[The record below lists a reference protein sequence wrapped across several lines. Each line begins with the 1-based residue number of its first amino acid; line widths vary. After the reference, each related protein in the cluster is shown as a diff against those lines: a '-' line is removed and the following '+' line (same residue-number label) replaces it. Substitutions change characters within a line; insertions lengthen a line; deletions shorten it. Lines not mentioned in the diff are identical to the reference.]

1 MNHRAFR
8 PRRTFRSA
16 RGVFMPPFAS
26 GVNRFFR
33 FRQNFFFAACCS
45 KIRFLKSRCR
55 VMHPT
60 AVSVNRF
67 FRFPQNFFCR
77 GPNRSGFKRRKANV
91 VRRPL
96 SVKHFLDFFQKN
108 PQVRAGHCP
117 GQRGVARA
125 CRAAVVLPPAQ
136 PPGNAEDAPAGA
148 NSPWGCVCSKFT
160 ARSFR
165 RLSAQVASAAVFAR
179 NFLRRNG
186 CSCAYAAAR
195 TLQRCN
201 VLAGVRLVRH
211 LRKSVVTGQE
221 P

>member
-1 MNHRAFR
+1 MQSEFAE
-8 PRRTFRSA
+8 PRRRS
-16 RGVFMPPFAS
+16 RGKVPD
-26 GVNRFFR
+26 R
-33 FRQNFFFAACCS
+33 
-45 KIRFLKSRCR
+45 I
-55 VMHPT
+55 
-60 AVSVNRF
+60 
-67 FRFPQNFFCR
+67 
-77 GPNRSGFKRRKANV
+77 
-91 VRRPL
+91 
-96 SVKHFLDFFQKN
+96 FLDFFQKN

-195 TLQRCN
+195 ALQRCN

-221 P
+221 L